1 MSLLHMKII
10 KKKENKRKNRLM
22 LNIEKYRDVILEN
35 LTNCHLESSL
45 RKLYGETVVCCN
57 QTTCDECKKR
67 FGEWLL
73 EEAKEPVLDD
83 VEKEYLSAVIKPFR
97 KMIAYI
103 VKAQDF
109 DDGKQCIRIILQN
122 GDGMHFPY
130 LDDDA
135 MYKGMEV
142 NKEYSL
148 DELDL

>member
-1 MSLLHMKII
+1 
-10 KKKENKRKNRLM
+10 M
-22 LNIEKYRDVILEN
+22 LNIEKYKDIVLKN
-35 LTNCHLESSL
+35 LDACSIDTLLLGKMVNGYCKGFNCEGCRERVL
-45 RKLYGETVVCCN
+45 K
-57 QTTCDECKKR
+57 
-67 FGEWLL
+67 WLL
-73 EEAKEPVLDD
+73 EETKEPVLDD

-130 LDDDA
+130 LDDDE

-148 DELDL
+148 EELDL